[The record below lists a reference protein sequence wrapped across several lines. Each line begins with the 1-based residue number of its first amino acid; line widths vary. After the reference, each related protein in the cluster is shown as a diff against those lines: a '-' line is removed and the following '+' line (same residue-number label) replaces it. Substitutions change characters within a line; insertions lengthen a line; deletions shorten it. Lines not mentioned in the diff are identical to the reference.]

1 MSFGDYFVDISIR
14 WSDMDAYRH
23 VNNVQFVRLLEEARV
38 YALRD
43 WFSHD
48 RNLID
53 DGLLVAR
60 QEIDYLAPLNFN
72 YQPARIRV
80 WCSRISGASF
90 DLGYAVQ
97 QPDNDVTYALAEV
110 TLVAYNLNEG
120 TPGGWARPSVKPSG
134 PGWGSPPRCAAAPVR
149 VVQRKGPRES

>member
-14 WSDMDAYRH
+14 WSDIDAYQH

-97 QPDNDVTYALAEV
+97 QPDSDVTYALAEV
-110 TLVAYNLNEG
+110 TLVAYNLGEG
-120 TPGGWARPSVKPSG
+120 TPRRLGTPEREALNAQMGEPAALRSRSGAR
-134 PGWGSPPRCAAAPVR
+134 RAA
-149 VVQRKGPRES
+149 KGAS

>member
-1 MSFGDYFVDISIR
+1 MSFGDYFVDVSIR
-14 WSDMDAYRH
+14 WSDMDAYQH

-72 YQPARIRV
+72 YQPARIWV

-90 DLGYAVQ
+90 DLGYAVR
-97 QPDNDVTYALAEV
+97 QPGSDVTYAVAEV
-110 TLVAYNLNEG
+110 TLVAYNLAESSPRRLGAPEREALG
-120 TPGGWARPSVKPSG
+120 TRQADPAPLRSRSRAHRSERV
-134 PGWGSPPRCAAAPVR
+134 SP
-149 VVQRKGPRES
+149 